1 MPDTDKANAYLS
13 WITFKNAVD
22 GFGQGLPN
30 RVDRSVF
37 PGLAGGVQYQLIAA
51 LRFFR
56 LIEDDGRPTAAL
68 RALAVA
74 DEAERKKQLGA
85 LFRERYPVL
94 FALDLTKTTPAE
106 LDEKMTEATG
116 LTGTTRTKAV
126 RFFLAGLRYL
136 EIPVSPLLA
145 KKQPTNG
152 GGGGPRKHR
161 PRNKASKPAAE
172 AVAPAAG
179 APVGG
184 TWKTIK
190 LKRGETVT
198 LSATADFFAMAP
210 DDRDFLFGIVKQLE
224 DYERTVAPSSAL
236 SGQSQTDAGG
246 EE

>member
-1 MPDTDKANAYLS
+1 MPDNDKANAYVS
-13 WITFKNAVD
+13 WITFKNAID

-56 LIEDDGRPTAAL
+56 LVEEDGRPTPAL
-68 RALAVA
+68 RALAVP

-85 LFRERYPVL
+85 LFRERYPLL

-126 RFFLAGLRYL
+126 RFFLAGARYL
-136 EIPVSPLLA
+136 DIPVSPLLA

-152 GGGGPRKHR
+152 GGVPRKHR
-161 PRNKASKPAAE
+161 PRRPPKPAPAP
-172 AVAPAAG
+172 VPAASG

-184 TWKTIK
+184 TWKTIN

-198 LSATADFFAMAP
+198 LSATADFFAMEP

-224 DYERTVAPSSAL
+224 DYERKVGASIP
-236 SGQSQTDAGG
+236 SGQSQTDQGG

>member
-1 MPDTDKANAYLS
+1 MADNDKANAYVS

-37 PGLAGGVQYQLIAA
+37 PGLAGGVQYQLLAA

-68 RALAVA
+68 RSLAVP
-74 DEAERKKQLGA
+74 DEAERKKHFGA
-85 LFRERYPVL
+85 LFRERYPLL

-116 LTGTTRTKAV
+116 LTGTTRKKAV
-126 RFFLAGLRYL
+126 RFFLAGARYL
-136 EIPVSPLLA
+136 DIPVSPLLA
-145 KKQPTNG
+145 KKQPANG
-152 GGGGPRKHR
+152 GSAPRKHR
-161 PRNKASKPAAE
+161 ARKAPKPAAE
-172 AVAPAAG
+172 AIPVAAG
-179 APVGG
+179 APAGG
-184 TWKTIK
+184 TWKTIT

-198 LSATADFFAMAP
+198 LSATADFFAMQP

-224 DYERTVAPSSAL
+224 DYERKVEASIP
-236 SGQSQTDAGG
+236 SGQSQINMGG